1 MAIRTDTKL
10 GLTFGW
16 KPGDGSGAAQTPNWH
31 AVANWMQT
39 TVLSI
44 AAGPPPT
51 PAQDARYL
59 VAAAGTTDDF
69 VGQENKVAWNDDGTW
84 RFYAAKE
91 GYKVVIIDQNR
102 TVKFDA
108 GTGTWKPD
116 PVSAVNAPSGNR
128 VLAWSD
134 ADGAARWKRASEAV
148 SELECTLVYSSG
160 RLTSITYSDGTTKTF
175 SYTGDQLTSVMWVRE
190 LDTLEKTFSYSGDDL
205 TAVAVVVTPNP

>member
-1 MAIRTDTKL
+1 MALRTETQF

-16 KPGDGSGAAQTPNWH
+16 KPNDGSGAAQTPNWH
-31 AVANWMQT
+31 LVATWMQA
-39 TVLSI
+39 TVLSVE
-44 AAGPPPT
+44 ADPPV

-59 VAAAGTTDDF
+59 VANTGTTGLF

-91 GYKVVIIDQNR
+91 GYKVVIINQNR

-116 PVSAVNAPSGNR
+116 PVSAVNTPSGNR

-134 ADGAARWKRASEAV
+134 AEGAARWKRASEAV
-148 SELECTLVYSSG
+148 SELECTLAYSSG
-160 RLTSITYSDGTTKTF
+160 RLASITYSDGTTKTF
-175 SYTGDQLTSVMWVRE
+175 SYTGDKLTSVMWVRE

-205 TAVAVVVTPNP
+205 TAVAVAVTPNP